1 MFNQKEKLR
10 RRGSFKFDDT
20 ASNDF
25 RSTDISSA
33 KRKICL
39 SLYEKL
45 WKYKTPLIRRCVPPS
60 SRRWVFWAQERG
72 CCPVFDAIFCFS
84 ERFTFAYTKKHDIM
98 DAKCIARV

>member
-33 KRKICL
+33 KGR
-39 SLYEKL
+39 Y
-45 WKYKTPLIRRCVPPS
+45 
-60 SRRWVFWAQERG
+60 VFL
-72 CCPVFDAIFCFS
+72 
-84 ERFTFAYTKKHDIM
+84 YTKTMEI
-98 DAKCIARV
+98 